1 MEAKIQQVRSSLG
14 LLSIVEEAKIQQ
26 VRDSLA
32 LLSIVEEEN
41 YPALRSAILER
52 GGPKL
57 IEGIR
62 VALPDVYVATALEP
76 EEDESWVVTTI
87 PGDPFKIERETLIAV
102 LKNILQ
108 ILLVVSWASE

>member
-1 MEAKIQQVRSSLG
+1 MEAKI
-14 LLSIVEEAKIQQ
+14 EQ

-32 LLSIVEEEN
+32 LLAIVEEEN
-41 YPALRSAILER
+41 YPALRFAILER

-62 VALPDVYVATALEP
+62 VALPDVYVASADEP
-76 EEDESWVVTTI
+76 DEDGSWVVTTI
-87 PGDPFKIERETLIAV
+87 PGDPFKIEKETLIAV

-108 ILLVVSWASE
+108 ILLAVSWANE